1 MRRRTI
7 LAAVAAVAA
16 TAQVAAFTVPSPA
29 GLQRAGFHAP
39 QPCVAPARQ
48 KMVLR
53 MSEKEV
59 VNIDPADVAKLV
71 GEGMLETDAINVLAE
86 GKTVQEALVMLDKAF
101 ARREATGSVD
111 GFFKSFVDVEGE
123 YTDDGWVEEKKT
135 GNTAPAGGVGGGLF
149 GGLFGGPKKQPGWK
163 SRDQLNKELDVIT
176 FVDGTQGSLEE
187 SSRLGTAVP
196 FGGLNPNQIESY
208 KNSDY
213 KKLGEK
219 PALPDRY
226 IQFTAKEKPLPE
238 GWYSTVDEASGK
250 TYYYTAA
257 GDVTWQRPQ

>member
-59 VNIDPADVAKLV
+59 VNIDPADGELLLSLCAVLEVCDGCIARPCLSSHSLLSIEAHASIYPSLLSCLTVDYRLAVAKLV

-111 GFFKSFVDVEGE
+111 GFFKSFVG
-123 YTDDGWVEEKKT
+123 
-135 GNTAPAGGVGGGLF
+135 A
-149 GGLFGGPKKQPGWK
+149 
-163 SRDQLNKELDVIT
+163 
-176 FVDGTQGSLEE
+176 
-187 SSRLGTAVP
+187 
-196 FGGLNPNQIESY
+196 
-208 KNSDY
+208 
-213 KKLGEK
+213 
-219 PALPDRY
+219 
-226 IQFTAKEKPLPE
+226 
-238 GWYSTVDEASGK
+238 
-250 TYYYTAA
+250 
-257 GDVTWQRPQ
+257 